1 MYNRGEQVLYGSHGV
16 CLIID
21 IEVKSVDKK
30 EITYYVLEPLEQPG
44 SRYYI
49 PIHNKTAVTK
59 LSRLLSAEELQALLV
74 SIKNSDGGWILD
86 EGKRKQHYRELIN
99 SGDRAALLGMIRAL
113 YRHKQEQIEAGR
125 KFHLCD
131 ENFLHDAEKLLR
143 EEFSLVLE
151 IPKEQVGNYIAER
164 LR

>member
-16 CLIID
+16 CLIND
-21 IEVKSVDKK
+21 IEVKFVDRK

-49 PIHNKTAVTK
+49 PAHNKTAVAK
-59 LSRLLSAEELQALLV
+59 LSRLLSSEELQAILV
-74 SIKNSDGGWILD
+74 SVKNSDDGWILD
-86 EGKRKQHYRELIN
+86 EGKRKQRYRELIN
-99 SGDRAALLGMIRAL
+99 SGDRAALLGMIHAL

>member
-1 MYNRGEQVLYGSHGV
+1 MYNRGERVLYGSHGV

-21 IEVKSVDKK
+21 IEVKSVDRK

-59 LSRLLSAEELQALLV
+59 LSRLLSSEELQALLV
-74 SIKNSDGGWILD
+74 SVKNSDCGWILD